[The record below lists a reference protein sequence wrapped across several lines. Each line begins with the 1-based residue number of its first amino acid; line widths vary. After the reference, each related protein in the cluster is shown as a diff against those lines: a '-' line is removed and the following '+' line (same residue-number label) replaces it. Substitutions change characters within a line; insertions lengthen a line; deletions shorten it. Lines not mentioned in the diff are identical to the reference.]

1 MNGMGYDGE
10 IHEMDHLDVRM
21 SGKMQEMLSIALS
34 DLPDDER
41 KRNFDRVIAET
52 KSIIE
57 ATSLGYEEKQA
68 ILSVLE

>member
-1 MNGMGYDGE
+1 MRYERD
-10 IHEMDHLDVRM
+10 IHEMDHLDMRM

-41 KRNFDRVIAET
+41 RQKFNRVLAEI

-57 ATSLGYEEKQA
+57 ETSLGYEEKQA
-68 ILSVLE
+68 ILDVLK